1 MSNEI
6 QTKEIEKPSV
16 VIKQQQVTTEQLLE
30 KLLKVEKLLVKIDQK
45 LNTPLIS

>member
-6 QTKEIEKPSV
+6 QTKDIEKPSP

-30 KLLKVEKLLVKIDQK
+30 KLLKVEKLLAKIDQK